1 MSTAPNATVWLTPK
15 EAEQHAKCDV
25 ATLRRAVR
33 AKRLQA
39 YRVNGGHRVRFR
51 VVDLDRW
58 LEAAPVNE
66 VRA

>member
-1 MSTAPNATVWLTPK
+1 MSTDVTRWLTPK
-15 EAEQHAKCDV
+15 EAEAYTRCDV

-33 AKRLQA
+33 AGRLQA
-39 YRVNGGHRVRFR
+39 FLVNGGRRVRFR

-58 LEAAPVNE
+58 LQGAPVNE